1 MAETPTLAWLGTGLM
16 GRPMAERLLA
26 QGYRLWVCNRTRAKA
41 EALLEK
47 GAQVAAT
54 PVEAV
59 AKSTIVFTMLS
70 DFAATCEVLAGIA
83 LGGKTLVQMAT
94 IAPEQSLKL
103 AEQVKQASGAYLE
116 APVLGSIP
124 EAQAGQLLI
133 LVGGPET
140 LFLQLRPLLENL
152 GKLWQVGEV
161 GKAAALK
168 LALNQLIGSL
178 TAAFATSLAFVQQHQ
193 IPVEIFMEVLRQS
206 ALYAPTFDK
215 KLARMLKRWYQ
226 NPNFPAEHLIKDL
239 DLFQNAAHALDTR
252 LVAAARNLYAH
263 ALPAHLREDYACV
276 LEAILQDGQ
285 TPRR

>member
-1 MAETPTLAWLGTGLM
+1 M

-26 QGYRLWVCNRTRAKA
+26 QGYRLWVWNRTLAKA
-41 EALLEK
+41 EALREK
-47 GAQVAAT
+47 GAQIART
-54 PVEAV
+54 PASAC
-59 AKSTIVFTMLS
+59 AKSAIVFTMLS
-70 DFAATCEVLAGIA
+70 DFAATCEVLAGIE

-103 AEQVKQASGAYLE
+103 AEQARQAGGAYLE

-124 EAQAGQLLI
+124 EAQAGKLLI

-140 LFLQLRPLLENL
+140 LFLKLSPLLEHL
-152 GKLWQVGEV
+152 GKLWQVGEL

-178 TAAFATSLAFVQQHQ
+178 TAAFATSLAFVQEHQ
-193 IPVEIFMEVLRQS
+193 IPVETFMEVLRQS

-226 NPNFPAEHLIKDL
+226 TPNFPTEHLIKDL
-239 DLFQNAAHALDTR
+239 DLFQNAAHFLDTR

-263 ALPAHLREDYACV
+263 ALPEHPREDYACV
-276 LEAILQDGQ
+276 FEAVLPEK
-285 TPRR
+285 TPNR